1 MGISES
7 WERPEDPLE
16 NVLKMD
22 GYQVISNPF
31 ARKQVGGKPALVI
44 STDIF
49 TVENP
54 NQSLI
59 KIPWGCEIVWSI
71 LTPKHANSSSVVKK
85 IIAASF
91 YCKPGSRKKTL
102 LLDHIS
108 ETYHFLSSK
117 YPDGLFWIFMADKN
131 DLKLDNIMSLNKDFK
146 QHVDQPTRD
155 KPPQILD
162 VIVTNLWKYYQVPTV
177 EPPLEVDDDK
187 VGAPVTI

>member
-1 MGISES
+1 
-7 WERPEDPLE
+7 
-16 NVLKMD
+16 MD

-54 NQSLI
+54 NQTLI

-71 LTPKHANSSSVVKK
+71 LTPKHANSSSVIKK
-85 IIAASF
+85 IVAASF
-91 YCKPGSRKKTL
+91 YCKPGSRKKSL

-108 ETYHFLSSK
+108 ETYHLLSSK

-131 DLKLDNIMSLNKDFK
+131 DLKLDSILSLNQDFK
-146 QHVDQPTRD
+146 QLVDQPTREN
-155 KPPQILD
+155 PPQILD
-162 VIVTNLWKYYQVPTV
+162 VIVTNLGKYYQIPTV
-177 EPPLEVDDDK
+177 EPPLALMMTRS
-187 VGAPVTI
+187 APPLIIRWL